1 MYAHPFLQRA
11 ARGSI
16 EILLHL
22 IDSPEDIDG
31 LGHLSGPERK
41 KEKAKIKKRKEK
53 DLKVFEEKEKAQ
65 ADEAK
70 WNGKE
75 NAREEVKDLDPFGE
89 KILQRNYLAECG
101 VWCGLI
107 APFRIESETICG
119 PDTLALVCDVM
130 IRRLKYLPAVRALST
145 GLSAHPRHPALSL
158 MLVKFALKIGGGG
171 TIGGAVPNEIKT
183 IMQAAVMQE
192 VVSLLGGT
200 VLAFIQ
206 GYVEKAQVGGE
217 GSSLSHRV
225 AAAKMSLIGDKASG
239 KATALTLLVGEWGS
253 EERGVT
259 VSSLE
264 GVISVSR
271 PSIFLSLHLL
281 LMNLKYVVPSYLLR
295 SIHFMANDPDKFVTN
310 VHNADCQL
318 IRHLFQS
325 YCFYINT
332 VLSKG
337 LEDGSHVSRGFELQ
351 DPCRYVFSSLPDI

>member
-41 KEKAKIKKRKEK
+41 KEKAKIKKRKDK

-101 VWCGLI
+101 VWCSLI
-107 APFRIESETICG
+107 APFRTESETICG

-158 MLVKFALKIGGGG
+158 MLVKFALKVGGGG

-206 GYVEKAQVGGE
+206 SYVETAQVGGD

-225 AAAKMSLIGDKASG
+225 AAAKMSLIGDKTSG

-264 GVISVSR
+264 GVINVSR
-271 PSIFLSLHLL
+271 PSHFNHFIFYYEH
-281 LMNLKYVVPSYLLR
+281 
-295 SIHFMANDPDKFVTN
+295 
-310 VHNADCQL
+310 
-318 IRHLFQS
+318 
-325 YCFYINT
+325 
-332 VLSKG
+332 
-337 LEDGSHVSRGFELQ
+337 
-351 DPCRYVFSSLPDI
+351 